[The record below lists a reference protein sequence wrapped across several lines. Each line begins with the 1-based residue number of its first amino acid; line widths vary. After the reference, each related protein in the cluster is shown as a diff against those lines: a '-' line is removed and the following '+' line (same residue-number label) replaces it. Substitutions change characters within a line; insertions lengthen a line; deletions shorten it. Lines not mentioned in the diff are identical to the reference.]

1 MLQKPDNIGF
11 NYVGMLKIFDFGLA
25 KELKEEDHEKDG
37 LYRNMTKLTG
47 AVRYMSPE
55 NAKGLPYGLT
65 TDVYSWAM
73 IMWFVLALE
82 PPFSLYTE
90 KMILERVCDRGY
102 RPKVFSAWTPRMA
115 KLISRGW
122 DADPTKRPSF
132 AKVAE
137 ELKKELVDVDPRLAS
152 MVEQSEELGGI
163 QE

>member
-1 MLQKPDNIGF
+1 
-11 NYVGMLKIFDFGLA
+11 MLKIFDFGLA
-25 KELKEEDHEKDG
+25 KVLKEEDLEKDG
-37 LYRNMTKLTG
+37 LYRHMTKLTG

-55 NAKGLPYGLT
+55 NAQGQPYGLT
-65 TDVYSWAM
+65 TDVYSWSM

-82 PPFSLYTE
+82 PPFALYTE

-102 RPKVFSAWTPRMA
+102 RPKVFNAWSPRMS

-137 ELKKELVDVDPRLAS
+137 ELKKELAEVDPKLAS
-152 MVEQSEELGGI
+152 MVEQSEELSGI
-163 QE
+163 KE